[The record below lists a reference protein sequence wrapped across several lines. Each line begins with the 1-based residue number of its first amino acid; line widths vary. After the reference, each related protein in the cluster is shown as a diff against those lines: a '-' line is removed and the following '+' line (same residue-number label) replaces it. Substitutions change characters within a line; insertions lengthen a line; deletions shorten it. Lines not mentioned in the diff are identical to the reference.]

1 MTVYQKTA
9 LAALLATI
17 FLIFVGAIVRV
28 TGSGL
33 GCPDWPTCWGE
44 LIPPTSLE
52 QVDFDRLDIAKFQKR
67 DPGIT
72 KETLS
77 AEFNPVHVWIEFIN
91 RLVSLPVGLFTLGT
105 FLFSFQFL
113 KKRPS
118 VFIAS
123 ISALVLVLTNAV
135 MGAIVVRSGLKPGVI
150 TLHMALAMT
159 LLCVLVYA
167 IYRGGDRRPQVNLNG
182 SGSIRTLLIVLF
194 FACIGEGVMGSQ
206 VRELTDELALKFKDI
221 PRNVWHETLEQKPIY
236 LIHRSFSWVI
246 FVLGAMTFFKT
257 RKATG
262 DLGQLCLRTVCGIIL
277 AQMVLGILMSH
288 VSVHPIVQVLHIGLS
303 SILVVAL
310 FWLLIASR
318 SAGIEN
324 PKEINQTN

>member
-318 SAGIEN
+318 SAEIEN

>member
-318 SAGIEN
+318 SVGIEN